1 MAEVV
6 GSHLVVVD
14 NRRKL
19 VLVGLAVVHMDRP
32 QGTLLVE
39 RILHPS
45 EMVVPAEILLGE
57 VEVRIHP
64 DIEVALEAWVRHPG
78 VDMERSLAVSEVAVA
93 DSSPVGVHILDTE
106 EGDLVDTAVVELE
119 AELAVGIVVA
129 VVLAP
134 LLAASAELV
143 AVEVL
148 VGLVE
153 QEALA
158 DCLHPQ
164 GTLLVERLLLVLALL
179 DRIVGLVNLPSGVF

>member
-45 EMVVPAEILLGE
+45 EVVVAEILLGE

-134 LLAASAELV
+134 LLAASVEPV
-143 AVEVL
+143 AVEVS

-153 QEALA
+153 
-158 DCLHPQ
+158 
-164 GTLLVERLLLVLALL
+164 
-179 DRIVGLVNLPSGVF
+179 

>member
-45 EMVVPAEILLGE
+45 EVVVAEILLGE

-164 GTLLVERLLLVLALL
+164 GTLLVECLLLVLAQL